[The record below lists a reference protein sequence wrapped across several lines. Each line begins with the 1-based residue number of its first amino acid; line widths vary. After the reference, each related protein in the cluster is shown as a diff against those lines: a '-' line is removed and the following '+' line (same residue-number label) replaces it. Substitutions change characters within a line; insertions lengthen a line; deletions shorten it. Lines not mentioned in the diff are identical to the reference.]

1 MRARFCCHLFL
12 HWRRNTHG
20 IFFFLDLDSRSLGCW
35 AIDGAPLIALNWRHL
50 TSLIRF
56 QQLERQDAMV
66 QKVDGEAMVFRLE
79 GGGAILWWRDGVH
92 HMGLT
97 LFRTEI

>member
-1 MRARFCCHLFL
+1 
-12 HWRRNTHG
+12 
-20 IFFFLDLDSRSLGCW
+20 
-35 AIDGAPLIALNWRHL
+35 
-50 TSLIRF
+50 
-56 QQLERQDAMV
+56 MV